1 MSGYLHTLK
10 VGSEIGLR
18 GPHTEYNLAD
28 GVKNVVFLA
37 AGTGIAPA
45 LQVAHTLLTRRGD
58 NKEKARIHIFWSNR
72 RREDCLGGT
81 NSIIPGLKKGGKGII
96 VADLEELQRQYPGQ
110 ISVDYLVDEEG
121 TFLDEK
127 KISRLV
133 TSRTV
138 EQMPRDS
145 KLILISGPEG
155 FVNSF
160 AGPKK
165 WDGGKEEQGLI
176 GGVLGRMR
184 LKDWIVW
191 KL

>member
-10 VGSEIGLR
+10 VGSEVGLR
-18 GPHTEYNLAD
+18 GPHTEYALAD
-28 GVKNVVFLA
+28 DVKNVVFLA

-45 LQVAHTLLTRRGD
+45 LQAAHTLLERRG
-58 NKEKARIHIFWSNR
+58 NGQHKSRIHVFWSNR

-81 NSIIPGLKKGGKGII
+81 NSIVPDMKKEGKGII
-96 VADLEELQRQYPGQ
+96 VMALEDLKQQYPGQ
-110 ISVDYLVDEEG
+110 ISVEYLVDEEG

-133 TSRTV
+133 TSHAV
-138 EQMPRDS
+138 EQMPKDS
-145 KLILISGPEG
+145 KLILVSGPEG
-155 FVNSF
+155 FVNIF

-165 WDGGKEEQGLI
+165 WDGGKEGQGVI